1 MNIHTCVE
9 GLQSNPKEKQDEET
23 ELLFHA
29 KWENQRAKGKTY
41 AWVVSQYCQSEQ
53 DTYPLQRLQRHRSC
67 TRFPKKPIDLTL
79 PQSGRQTYFA
89 QRDFCHVEPL
99 QGKKGGGLA
108 CRNCSVDRDRHTTI
122 TTPEFSGEN
131 SDVSQSRTRMMTMI
145 ITTTMKYRRDR
156 IRAPLL

>member
-1 MNIHTCVE
+1 MRKPTGEGKDMRMN
-9 GLQSNPKEKQDEET
+9 
-23 ELLFHA
+23 
-29 KWENQRAKGKTY
+29 
-41 AWVVSQYCQSEQ
+41 VVSQSYQSEQ
-53 DTYPLQRLQRHRSC
+53 DTSIAETTATPKLHSVSKEAHRLTS
-67 TRFPKKPIDLTL
+67 

-122 TTPEFSGEN
+122 TTPELSGEN

-145 ITTTMKYRRDR
+145 ITTTMKHRRDR
-156 IRAPLL
+156 IRAPLVKHSSAAAS

>member
-1 MNIHTCVE
+1 MGKPTGE
-9 GLQSNPKEKQDEET
+9 GKDI
-23 ELLFHA
+23 
-29 KWENQRAKGKTY
+29 RMG
-41 AWVVSQYCQSEQ
+41 CQSVLSIGTRHISIAE
-53 DTYPLQRLQRHRSC
+53 TTATPKLHSVSKEAHRLTS
-67 TRFPKKPIDLTL
+67 

-89 QRDFCHVEPL
+89 QRDFCNVEPL

-122 TTPEFSGEN
+122 TTPELSGEN